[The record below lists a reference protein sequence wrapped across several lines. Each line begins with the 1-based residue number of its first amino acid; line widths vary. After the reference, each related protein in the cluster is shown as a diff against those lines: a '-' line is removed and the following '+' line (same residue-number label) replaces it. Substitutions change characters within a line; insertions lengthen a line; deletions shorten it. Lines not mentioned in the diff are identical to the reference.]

1 MGIMK
6 LFYSKLTCSQLETS
20 RRFEMNFTEIWNIF
34 SALQLTN
41 ILDKI
46 SQQTFAVA
54 YTAELSELP
63 ACHH

>member
-1 MGIMK
+1 
-6 LFYSKLTCSQLETS
+6 
-20 RRFEMNFTEIWNIF
+20 MNFTEIWNIF

-46 SQQTFAVA
+46 SEQTFAVA